1 VLLDLVDLLELL
13 TTFFFV
19 VDFGDVVFLVD
30 LRGVLVVVLSPKGI
44 FKKSHSL
51 LFTLVLLLDLLVVLT
66 LDFDE
71 TRLVLGVLVVDLPC
85 LITVGVFEVKRLV
98 VVDVVFPSL
107 VVVGVLDGTR
117 LVVVFLVSLDT
128 FFTDFLVV
136 FFELLIFL
144 GLKLILN

>member
-1 VLLDLVDLLELL
+1 
-13 TTFFFV
+13 
-19 VDFGDVVFLVD
+19 
-30 LRGVLVVVLSPKGI
+30 
-44 FKKSHSL
+44 
-51 LFTLVLLLDLLVVLT
+51 
-66 LDFDE
+66 
-71 TRLVLGVLVVDLPC
+71 
-85 LITVGVFEVKRLV
+85 V

-107 VVVGVLDGTR
+107 VVVGVLDETR